1 MSALQGRVGTK
12 IKAVLTLLHKGGY
25 DVGGIERQA
34 ENAMRR
40 GQPAA
45 PAYEAAVGAFLRGS
59 PAMKPTLERV
69 TKLIDQ
75 SDAATVAKYEHAVSA
90 YITNRDETVMD
101 ALEPMMRADLTAM
114 AVRSGELSVE
124 DAGAGRVD
132 WAGMGMPGLAGGGT
146 VEAGAAPASPVPA
159 PQTFAFASGAAGKA
173 VQQTA
178 TRTTA
183 APAFANQAGAGS
195 SPTGYRTPGV
205 AARWDATLLPTFSK
219 PSPYAGMS
227 PGQIEGAWA
236 AQAAEERGWIDQG
249 QEV

>member
-12 IKAVLTLLHKGGY
+12 IKAVLTILHKGGY

-75 SDAATVAKYEHAVSA
+75 SDAATVAKYEHALSA
-90 YITNRDETVMD
+90 YITNRDETAMD

-132 WAGMGMPGLAGGGT
+132 WAGMGMPGLAGGRA
-146 VEAGAAPASPVPA
+146 VEAGAALASPAPA
-159 PQTFAFASGAAGKA
+159 PQTFAFASGTAGKA
-173 VQQTA
+173 VPQTA
-178 TRTTA
+178 TRTTP
-183 APAFANQAGAGS
+183 APAFANQAGAEGS
-195 SPTGYRTPGV
+195 ITGYRTPGV
-205 AARWDATLLPTFSK
+205 AARWDAALLPTYSK

-227 PGQIEGAWA
+227 PGQIRDAYSA
-236 AQAAEERGWIDQG
+236 DASAPRGWVEKPNDI
-249 QEV
+249 